1 MENIKNLEF
10 NEIVKR
16 IRKEIRETYK
26 GHKVS
31 VVKDYYNHINIDIDD
46 GYTRENGILDR
57 AREIVKRYNYD
68 NSDAMTD
75 YFDTNFYYTINGTI

>member
-16 IRKEIRETYK
+16 IRKEIRETYN

-31 VVKDYYNHINIDIDD
+31 VVTDYYNHINIDFVD